1 MTPSLTSRLRNS
13 CTHIWHLSKSVETI
27 STENMF
33 LKSFFYFCNESKI
46 FSFALCCGD
55 SPGGGKR
62 EGLRVPCAGNNI
74 EHKAAFQGKTQNSFD
89 SDHGHLI
96 LNHTFHVLFPHS
108 REKKRKT
115 QEFWGYRDT
124 RRKRNRTL
132 ISPSACAQPLQDLSL
147 GKVTLSGKCST
158 SLSLKIFNCKMG
170 II

>member
-1 MTPSLTSRLRNS
+1 MSPKFSLLPCVVVTLLEEERG
-13 CTHIWHLSKSVETI
+13 K
-27 STENMF
+27 
-33 LKSFFYFCNESKI
+33 
-46 FSFALCCGD
+46 D
-55 SPGGGKR
+55 S
-62 EGLRVPCAGNNI
+62 EFHVLGNNI